1 MNILNIFRKK
11 KKDHPFNIHHPD
23 LADKVEFAFSAGLL
37 LNKRDYYRFKES
49 HFMPVGR
56 FKFAEAF
63 LYESELRMDLK
74 TLNGYMDELAKNI
87 DGSKGQIN
95 IEKCFQ
101 VIWSIRSRCKLAF
114 SPEIIERLASV
125 VYFDDTEDLSDLD
138 HDYAAQKVKFWKEH
152 DCISFFLTKP
162 IIDLLNL
169 QGYSETSFQTFI
181 KEIRRAQE
189 LIENLTLGTEKP
201 YLQSE

>member
-1 MNILNIFRKK
+1 MNIFKFFKK
-11 KKDHPFNIHHPD
+11 KEPKPVFNIHHPEI
-23 LADKVEFAFSAGLL
+23 AGNIEYAFSAGSL

-63 LYESELRMDLK
+63 LYEAELRMDLK

-138 HDYAAQKVKFWKEH
+138 HDYAAKKVKFWKEQ
-152 DCISFFLTKP
+152 DCLSFFLTRP

-169 QGYSETSFQTFI
+169 QGYSETSLQTFI

-189 LIENLTLGTEKP
+189 LIENLTLDTEKQSS
-201 YLQSE
+201 QSE